1 MARKN
6 RAISAIRN
14 GEIISVLGIALF
26 VGLGARVGSLLACAT
41 CAAVGDGA
49 SVAVGTSVAV
59 ALGTMVGNGV
69 AVPTANAF
77 AAVVVVIDGALL
89 FAVNVSGPPPK
100 PTGADG
106 DAVRC
111 EAGEAAGA
119 EDAGA
124 R

>member
-49 SVAVGTSVAV
+49 SVAV